1 MCLNAGG
8 CGFTN
13 QGMGQSDVRRRIA
26 GTNGGSSMRR
36 GPHWAGE
43 GCAGALCYA
52 DGMPSLDLVPDEEV
66 ERLAKKHGPGSVAAE
81 VWAELS
87 AQRAKDRQ
95 VFAFRC
101 GDWWIT
107 GPVPDIHAEADLV
120 EWVDED
126 EEE

>member
-1 MCLNAGG
+1 
-8 CGFTN
+8 
-13 QGMGQSDVRRRIA
+13 
-26 GTNGGSSMRR
+26 
-36 GPHWAGE
+36 
-43 GCAGALCYA
+43 
-52 DGMPSLDLVPDEEV
+52 VPDEEV

-101 GDWWIT
+101 GAYWIT

-120 EWVDED
+120 VWAEEDD
-126 EEE
+126 EEEKRLAFVVARQRSQQHPRVRP

>member
-1 MCLNAGG
+1 M
-8 CGFTN
+8 T
-13 QGMGQSDVRRRIA
+13 
-26 GTNGGSSMRR
+26 T
-36 GPHWAGE
+36 
-43 GCAGALCYA
+43 
-52 DGMPSLDLVPDEEV
+52 LDLVPDEEV

-120 EWVDED
+120 GWAD
-126 EEE
+126 EEEEE